1 MPFWSFINNLLVWA
15 ETRYFRNPYVR
26 TYKKNSFNKN
36 VN

>member
-1 MPFWSFINNLLVWA
+1 MPFRSSINNLLVWV

-26 TYKKNSFNKN
+26 TYKKFFQQN